1 MHATLSW
8 STSSRRC
15 FHYWSSVSVR
25 HLRQLWMQV
34 THGLYGN
41 QPMKMPWS
49 HLSNGSRA
57 EAQAIS
63 QESWDC
69 SNRGQSKYFMTITCI
84 HTITCRAR
92 VCFLTIVLHACS
104 FANGYINTLR
114 MGSAFCGQTK
124 CLLRVRLCPASATFT
139 SAHRII
145 IMLSPNVGIKSA
157 SASAFGLASSGT
169 LWAPSCYLTDQMLN
183 DIAIFLKLYYQGC
196 FKACFWLWGSCC
208 GRRSPSALCGRCLT
222 VAERSTFR
230 RWIGHE
236 GSIAWPIL

>member
-1 MHATLSW
+1 
-8 STSSRRC
+8 
-15 FHYWSSVSVR
+15 
-25 HLRQLWMQV
+25 
-34 THGLYGN
+34 
-41 QPMKMPWS
+41 
-49 HLSNGSRA
+49 
-57 EAQAIS
+57 
-63 QESWDC
+63 
-69 SNRGQSKYFMTITCI
+69 MTITCI

-169 LWAPSCYLTDQMLN
+169 LLGPCLLPDRLN
-183 DIAIFLKLYYQGC
+183 AQRYRDFLETVLPGLLQGVLL
-196 FKACFWLWGSCC
+196 AVRQLLWTTKPQRTMRKMSDG
-208 GRRSPSALCGRCLT
+208 G
-222 VAERSTFR
+222 
-230 RWIGHE
+230 
-236 GSIAWPIL
+236 